1 MEKKYLN
8 FLAHSP
14 GITSNTLKRLIAYF
28 GSAEKIYCASRKDLL
43 ESNLLAEDKINAFIE
58 FKNKT
63 DPEHMLSLLDKKS
76 IEIVTLQDNNYPSLL
91 KEIYNPPYLLYYKGN
106 LEKFNKTIAIVG
118 SRKAT
123 PYGEKITRNISRS
136 LSEHGFT
143 IVSGMARGI
152 DSFSHLGALDVQGKT
167 IAVLGNG
174 VDVLYPPE
182 NNKLYNSIIA
192 EGCILS
198 EFPPGSPPE
207 SWRFP
212 ARNRIIS
219 GLSLGVVVVEAAHK
233 SGALITV
240 DFALE
245 QGREVFSVPGP
256 INSKYSLGTNE
267 LIKQG
272 AKPLTCIEDVLEQFD
287 TKLLSENS
295 IFDKAEVELSDIEK
309 KILTQLEYIPIDID
323 YIASETGFSSAEI
336 NAACIMM
343 EMKGLIKKT
352 PGKKYIRID

>member
-1 MEKKYLN
+1 MENKYLN

-14 GITSNTLKRLIAYF
+14 GITSNILKRLINSF
-28 GSAEKIYCASRKDLL
+28 GTAEKIYNASRKELF
-43 ESNLLAEDKINAFIE
+43 ENNLLAEDKINAFME
-58 FKNKT
+58 WKNKF
-63 DPEHMLSLLDKKS
+63 DPEHIWSLLEEKDIK
-76 IEIVTLQDNNYPSLL
+76 IVTLADHLYPSLL
-91 KEIYNPPYLLYYKGN
+91 KEIYNPPYMLYYKGS
-106 LEKFNKTIAIVG
+106 LHEFDKTIAVVG

-136 LSEHGFT
+136 LSEHGFV

-152 DSFSHLGALDVQGKT
+152 DSFSHLGSLDALGKT
-167 IAVLGNG
+167 IAVLGSG

-182 NNKLYNSIIA
+182 NKKLYNSIVA
-192 EGCILS
+192 EGCVLS
-198 EFPPGSPPE
+198 EFPPGTPPE

-272 AKPLTCIEDVLEQFD
+272 AKPLTCIEDVLDQFD
-287 TKLLSENS
+287 TKLLTENS
-295 IFDKAEVELSDIEK
+295 NFDKPEVELSNIEK
-309 KILTQLEYIPIDID
+309 KILAQLEYIPIDID
-323 YIASETGFSSAEI
+323 YIASRTEFSSAEI
-336 NAACIMM
+336 NSACILM

-352 PGKKYIRID
+352 PGKKYMRI